1 MNLPLN
7 TNLTGKVAVVTGAAG
22 TLCSVFSKA
31 LAASGAKV
39 ALLGRTY
46 ANVQKLAEEIAAEG
60 GTAKAYECNVL
71 DKAAVM
77 ACHEQVLADF
87 GPCDI
92 LINGAGGNHPDGTT
106 GGETFLP
113 EPAAPFSPDGIQAD
127 NTAQK
132 NRETAALSP
141 DKQAASPDGRQAVQ
155 TAPNGKTFF
164 ELEPEAV
171 GFVFDLNFLGVFLST
186 QVFTADM
193 TKGGGCIINI
203 SSMNAYRPLT
213 KILAYSAAKAAV
225 SNFTQWLAVHFA
237 PCGIRVN
244 AIAPGFFATAQ
255 NKSLLFEPN
264 GELSARSKKIISH
277 TPMGRFGTPKD
288 LLGALRFLTD
298 DNASGFITGITLPV
312 DGGFSAYSG
321 V

>member
-1 MNLPLN
+1 MNKN
-7 TNLTGKVAVVTGAAG
+7 IVITGAG
-22 TLCSVFSKA
+22 GVLCSEFA
-31 LAASGAKV
+31 RELAQDGGNIIMLDKNPSG
-39 ALLGRTY
+39 
-46 ANVQKLAEEIAAEG
+46 IAVLERELTQAG
-60 GTAKAYECNVL
+60 LSAAAIQADVL
-71 DKAAVM
+71 DKSSLMRAREIM
-77 ACHEQVLADF
+77 LNKF

-106 GGETFLP
+106 GGEAFLP

-186 QVFTADM
+186 QVFGADM

-213 KILAYSAAKAAV
+213 KIPAYSAAKAAV

-298 DNASGFITGITLPV
+298 ENASGFITGITLPV

>member
-1 MNLPLN
+1 MNKN
-7 TNLTGKVAVVTGAAG
+7 IVITGAG
-22 TLCSVFSKA
+22 GVLCSEFA
-31 LAASGAKV
+31 RELAQDGGNIIMLDKNPSG
-39 ALLGRTY
+39 
-46 ANVQKLAEEIAAEG
+46 IAVLEQELKQAG
-60 GTAKAYECNVL
+60 LSAAAIQADVL
-71 DKAAVM
+71 DKSSLMRAREIM
-77 ACHEQVLADF
+77 LNKF

-113 EPAAPFSPDGIQAD
+113 EPAAPLSPDGIQAD

-186 QVFTADM
+186 QVFGADM

-213 KILAYSAAKAAV
+213 KIPAYSAAKAAV

-244 AIAPGFFATAQ
+244 TIAPGFFATAQ

-298 DNASGFITGITLPV
+298 ENASGFITGITLPV

>member
-1 MNLPLN
+1 MNKN
-7 TNLTGKVAVVTGAAG
+7 IVITGAG
-22 TLCSVFSKA
+22 GVLCSEFARA
-31 LAASGAKV
+31 LALDGGNI
-39 ALLGRTY
+39 ALLDKNPSSIEALERELTQAG
-46 ANVQKLAEEIAAEG
+46 LSAA
-60 GTAKAYECNVL
+60 AIQADVL
-71 DKAAVM
+71 DKSSLMRAREIM
-77 ACHEQVLADF
+77 LDKF

-106 GGETFLP
+106 GGEAFLP
-113 EPAAPFSPDGIQAD
+113 EPAIPLSADKMQAD
-127 NTAQK
+127 NTAQRP
-132 NRETAALSP
+132 RETAALSL
-141 DKQAASPDGRQAVQ
+141 DKQAASPDGRQAGQ

-186 QVFTADM
+186 QVFAADM

-203 SSMNAYRPLT
+203 SSMSAYRPLT
-213 KILAYSAAKAAV
+213 KIPAYSAAKAAV

-298 DNASGFITGITLPV
+298 ENASGFITGITLPV

>member
-1 MNLPLN
+1 MNKN
-7 TNLTGKVAVVTGAAG
+7 IVITGAG
-22 TLCSVFSKA
+22 GVLCSEFARA
-31 LAASGAKV
+31 LAQDGGNIIMLDKNPSG
-39 ALLGRTY
+39 
-46 ANVQKLAEEIAAEG
+46 IAVLEQELKQAG
-60 GTAKAYECNVL
+60 LSAAAIQADVL
-71 DKAAVM
+71 DKSSLMRAREIM
-77 ACHEQVLADF
+77 LNKF

-186 QVFTADM
+186 QVFGADM

-213 KILAYSAAKAAV
+213 KIPAYSAAKAAV

-298 DNASGFITGITLPV
+298 ENASGFITGITLPV

>member
-1 MNLPLN
+1 MNKN
-7 TNLTGKVAVVTGAAG
+7 IVITGAG
-22 TLCSVFSKA
+22 GVLCSEFARA
-31 LAASGAKV
+31 LAQDGGNIIMLDKNPSSIE
-39 ALLGRTY
+39 ALER
-46 ANVQKLAEEIAAEG
+46 EITQAGLSAA
-60 GTAKAYECNVL
+60 AIQADVL
-71 DKAAVM
+71 DKSSLMHAREIM
-77 ACHEQVLADF
+77 LNKF

-186 QVFTADM
+186 QVFGADM

-213 KILAYSAAKAAV
+213 KIPAYSAAKAAV

-298 DNASGFITGITLPV
+298 ENASGFITGITLPV

>member
-1 MNLPLN
+1 MNKN
-7 TNLTGKVAVVTGAAG
+7 IVITGAG
-22 TLCSVFSKA
+22 GVLCSEFARELAQDGGNIIMLDKNPSSIEA
-31 LAASGAKV
+31 LEREITQAGLSAAAIQ
-39 ALLGRTY
+39 AD
-46 ANVQKLAEEIAAEG
+46 
-60 GTAKAYECNVL
+60 VL
-71 DKAAVM
+71 DKSSLMRAREIM
-77 ACHEQVLADF
+77 LNKF

-106 GGETFLP
+106 GGEAFLP
-113 EPAAPFSPDGIQAD
+113 EPAAPFPPDGIQAD

-186 QVFTADM
+186 QVFGADM

-213 KILAYSAAKAAV
+213 KIPAYSAAKAAV

>member
-1 MNLPLN
+1 MNKN
-7 TNLTGKVAVVTGAAG
+7 IVITGAG
-22 TLCSVFSKA
+22 GVLCSEFARA
-31 LAASGAKV
+31 LAQDGGNIIMLDKNPSG
-39 ALLGRTY
+39 
-46 ANVQKLAEEIAAEG
+46 IAVLERELTQAG
-60 GTAKAYECNVL
+60 LSAAAIQADVL
-71 DKAAVM
+71 DKSSLMRAREIM
-77 ACHEQVLADF
+77 LNKF

-171 GFVFDLNFLGVFLST
+171 GFVFDLNFLGIFLST
-186 QVFTADM
+186 QVFGADM

-213 KILAYSAAKAAV
+213 KIPAYSAAKAAV

-298 DNASGFITGITLPV
+298 ENASGFITGITLPV